1 MANYREEHIR
11 NNRRLARQ
19 VVGAAALLLAL
30 IGLFT
35 VLGWIVGLVRAALDD
50 TDLRNEY
57 RDRLYG
63 MVMLDPVAF
72 DDVNSVDEGV
82 FKQAAI
88 WGTVYQVQNSGGSLD
103 QYERDPDTGSA
114 LIPALEIDTYISNLL
129 GPDYQVTEGTFST
142 AEFVYQYDEEKQAY
156 LVPVTSSVALYT
168 PTVEK
173 ITKKD
178 GQRIVTVG
186 YVPTSS
192 NNATGELSL
201 TAPTEPTKY
210 MDYVFTRGE
219 NRQWYLTALRDSD
232 MQVEVT
238 PIPAPTDAVVDNM
251 QNEEMGTS
259 DASSTEPAP
268 VPAVPVVPPMPEW
281 EFLKTLPFIVRQ
293 GLSTGHADML
303 GIGVEAV
310 FFPAEAVNR
319 LDDPVLRLVP
329 FLPADE
335 GELLCRESDRRT
347 FQAGGLYAQ
356 PDAVIALR
364 AGGVLAV
371 EYKSRGGRMDDPH
384 DIPGSLRPKDLLQT
398 VIGAMVLSAS
408 EGVACAPVLRT
419 NNAVY
424 FLRPGKTLATLLAE
438 RIGAAVSFVKPY
450 AERSGISAS
459 DYAELC
465 VVPAQM
471 LSGRPV
477 RSEGD
482 LRGEAAHALMLR

>member
-19 VVGAAALLLAL
+19 VVGSVALLLAL

-35 VLGWIVGLVRAALDD
+35 VLGWIVGLVRSALDD
-50 TDLRNEY
+50 SGLRKAY

-72 DDVNSVDEGV
+72 DDVNSVDPGV

-114 LIPALEIDTYISNLL
+114 MIPALEVDTYIANLL
-129 GPDYQVTEGTFST
+129 GPEYKVPEGTFST
-142 AEFVYQYDEEKQAY
+142 EEFVYQYDEEKQAY
-156 LVPVTSSVALYT
+156 LVPVTSSVAQYT

-219 NRQWYLTALRDSD
+219 NRQWYLTALRESE

-238 PIPAPTDAVVDNM
+238 PTPAPTDALVDDM
-251 QNEEMGTS
+251 QNEEMGTA
-259 DASSTEPAP
+259 DAPSAAEEPAP
-268 VPAVPVVPPMPEW
+268 ESAEPE
-281 EFLKTLPFIVRQ
+281 Q
-293 GLSTGHADML
+293 
-303 GIGVEAV
+303 
-310 FFPAEAVNR
+310 PAE
-319 LDDPVLRLVP
+319 LEEPQTT
-329 FLPADE
+329 DE
-335 GELLCRESDRRT
+335 
-347 FQAGGLYAQ
+347 Q
-356 PDAVIALR
+356 
-364 AGGVLAV
+364 
-371 EYKSRGGRMDDPH
+371 
-384 DIPGSLRPKDLLQT
+384 
-398 VIGAMVLSAS
+398 SA
-408 EGVACAPVLRT
+408 EG
-419 NNAVY
+419 
-424 FLRPGKTLATLLAE
+424 
-438 RIGAAVSFVKPY
+438 
-450 AERSGISAS
+450 
-459 DYAELC
+459 
-465 VVPAQM
+465 
-471 LSGRPV
+471 
-477 RSEGD
+477 
-482 LRGEAAHALMLR
+482 

>member
-19 VVGAAALLLAL
+19 VVGSVALLLAL

-35 VLGWIVGLVRAALDD
+35 VLGWIVGLVRSALDD
-50 TDLRNEY
+50 SGLRKAY

-72 DDVNSVDEGV
+72 DDVNSVDPGV

-114 LIPALEIDTYISNLL
+114 MIPALEVDTYIANLL
-129 GPDYQVTEGTFST
+129 GPEYKVPEGTFST
-142 AEFVYQYDEEKQAY
+142 EEFVYQYDEEKQAY
-156 LVPVTSSVALYT
+156 LVPVTSSVAQYT

-173 ITKKD
+173 VSRRD
-178 GQRIVTVG
+178 GKRIVTVG
-186 YVPTSS
+186 YVPTAT

-259 DASSTEPAP
+259 DAASTEPAP
-268 VPAVPVVPPMPEW
+268 GPE
-281 EFLKTLPFIVRQ
+281 E
-293 GLSTGHADML
+293 
-303 GIGVEAV
+303 
-310 FFPAEAVNR
+310 
-319 LDDPVLRLVP
+319 
-329 FLPADE
+329 
-335 GELLCRESDRRT
+335 
-347 FQAGGLYAQ
+347 
-356 PDAVIALR
+356 
-364 AGGVLAV
+364 
-371 EYKSRGGRMDDPH
+371 
-384 DIPGSLRPKDLLQT
+384 
-398 VIGAMVLSAS
+398 
-408 EGVACAPVLRT
+408 
-419 NNAVY
+419 
-424 FLRPGKTLATLLAE
+424 
-438 RIGAAVSFVKPY
+438 GAAVAPD
-450 AERSGISAS
+450 AEHLDDTGDAP
-459 DYAELC
+459 AED
-465 VVPAQM
+465 AAA
-471 LSGRPV
+471 
-477 RSEGD
+477 EG
-482 LRGEAAHALMLR
+482 